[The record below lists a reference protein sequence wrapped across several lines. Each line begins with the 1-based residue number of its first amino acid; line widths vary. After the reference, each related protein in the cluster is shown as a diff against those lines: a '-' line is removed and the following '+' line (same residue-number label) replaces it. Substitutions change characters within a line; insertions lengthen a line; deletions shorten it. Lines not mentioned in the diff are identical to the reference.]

1 MAVNC
6 EWNDW
11 PVDWSVCTQD
21 CGGGTQTKS
30 RTIRVQMANN
40 GQECEG
46 DTDIVQ
52 ACNTTACADG
62 KGL

>member
-1 MAVNC
+1 MAVDC

-11 PVDWSVCTQD
+11 SADWSVCTQD

-30 RTIRVQMANN
+30 RTKMVEMAHN

-46 DTDIVQ
+46 ETEKSQ
-52 ACNTTACADG
+52 PCNETACDDG
-62 KGL
+62 RG